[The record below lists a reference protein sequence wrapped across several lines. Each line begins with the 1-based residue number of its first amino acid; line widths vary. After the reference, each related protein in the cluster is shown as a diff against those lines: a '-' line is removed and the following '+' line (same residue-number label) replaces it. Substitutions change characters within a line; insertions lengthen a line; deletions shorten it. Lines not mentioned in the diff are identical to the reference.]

1 MSDTEPAPASGDRPR
16 ARGASAVAARSIR
29 LPETIFRY
37 VLDTSAYHQLLLF
50 LLTVAV
56 FLIEL
61 VPLELQRRII
71 NDLVKNRSYSYVI
84 TLCAIY
90 AGVVM
95 VHGSTKLALNIY
107 RNWVGERTVRDLRRR
122 IRDLIGLSSV
132 AEIDPEAQG
141 VEISMIVAEVEPVG
155 AFVGSSVSE
164 PLLQSGVMLSVL
176 AYLIHLDV
184 WMALI
189 AVAIFV
195 PQLIFVPLMQKA
207 IIERTATRVQVLRGL
222 SISIVEAPKR
232 GGGERIEE
240 GPIQRVFELD
250 MGIFKLKFTMNFLM
264 NFCNHLQRIA
274 ALLLGGWYVL
284 TNQLEVGGVVAFI
297 SGVEKLNDP
306 WGDLVNYF
314 RDFSV
319 AHVKYRLISTAVDD
333 LMESQAVASEET
345 QATEEPAPLR
355 RLPQ

>member
-1 MSDTEPAPASGDRPR
+1 MNEAKQTPLAPEEPGRRRPELQK
-16 ARGASAVAARSIR
+16 AARSIK
-29 LPETIFRY
+29 LPPTIFRY
-37 VLDTSAYHQLLLF
+37 VLESSGYHQVFLL

-56 FLIEL
+56 FLMEL
-61 VPLELQRRII
+61 APLELQRRII
-71 NDLVKNRSYSYVI
+71 NDLVKNRTFGYVI

-90 AGVVM
+90 AGVVL
-95 VHGSTKLALNIY
+95 VQGSTKLGLNIY
-107 RNWVGERTVRDLRRR
+107 RNWVGERAVLDLRRR
-122 IRDLIGLSSV
+122 IRDLVGLSSV
-132 AEIDPEAQG
+132 AASDPEAQG

-164 PLLQSGVMLSVL
+164 PLLQGGVMVSVL
-176 AYLIHLDV
+176 AYLIHLDA

-207 IIERTATRVQVLRGL
+207 IIERTAARVQVLRGL
-222 SISIVEAPKR
+222 SISIVDSPRREGR
-232 GGGERIEE
+232 ERVDE

-284 TNQLEVGGVVAFI
+284 HGQLEVGGVVAFI

-319 AHVKYRLISTAVDD
+319 TQVKYRLVSTAVAD
-333 LMESQAVASEET
+333 LMESQALATAEE
-345 QATEEPAPLR
+345 
-355 RLPQ
+355 

>member
-1 MSDTEPAPASGDRPR
+1 MNEAKQTPLLPEEPGRRRPELQK
-16 ARGASAVAARSIR
+16 AARSIK
-29 LPETIFRY
+29 LPPTIFRY
-37 VLDTSAYHQLLLF
+37 VLETSGYHQVLLL

-71 NDLVKNRSYSYVI
+71 NDLVKNRTFGYVI

-90 AGVVM
+90 AGVVL
-95 VHGSTKLALNIY
+95 VHGSTKLGLNIY
-107 RNWVGERTVRDLRRR
+107 RNWVGERAVLDLRRR
-122 IRDLIGLSSV
+122 IRDLVGLSSV
-132 AEIDPEAQG
+132 AASDPEAQG

-164 PLLQSGVMLSVL
+164 PLLQGGVMLSVL

-189 AVAIFV
+189 AVLIFV
-195 PQLIFVPLMQKA
+195 PQLIFVPMMQKA
-207 IIERTATRVQVLRGL
+207 IIERTAARVQVLRGL
-222 SISIVEAPKR
+222 SISIVGAPKR
-232 GGGERIEE
+232 EGRERVDEA
-240 GPIQRVFELD
+240 PIQRVFELD

-284 TNQLEVGGVVAFI
+284 QGQLEVGGVVAFI

-319 AHVKYRLISTAVDD
+319 AHVKYRLVSTAVAD
-333 LMESQAVASEET
+333 LMQSQVLATAEE
-345 QATEEPAPLR
+345 
-355 RLPQ
+355 

>member
-1 MSDTEPAPASGDRPR
+1 MNEAKQTPLLPEEPGRRRPELQK
-16 ARGASAVAARSIR
+16 AARSIK
-29 LPETIFRY
+29 LPPTIFRY
-37 VLDTSAYHQLLLF
+37 VLETSGYHQVLLL

-71 NDLVKNRSYSYVI
+71 NDLVKNRTFGYVI

-90 AGVVM
+90 AGVVL
-95 VHGSTKLALNIY
+95 VHGSTKLGLNIY
-107 RNWVGERTVRDLRRR
+107 RNWVGERAVLDLRRR
-122 IRDLIGLSSV
+122 IRDLVGLSSV
-132 AEIDPEAQG
+132 AASDPEAQG

-164 PLLQSGVMLSVL
+164 PLLQGGVMLSVL

-189 AVAIFV
+189 AVLIFV
-195 PQLIFVPLMQKA
+195 PQLIFVPMMQKA
-207 IIERTATRVQVLRGL
+207 IIERTAARVQVLRGL

-232 GGGERIEE
+232 EGRERVDEA
-240 GPIQRVFELD
+240 PIQRVFELD

-284 TNQLEVGGVVAFI
+284 QGQLEVGGVVAFI

-319 AHVKYRLISTAVDD
+319 AHVKYRLVSTAVAD
-333 LMESQAVASEET
+333 LMQSQVLATAEE
-345 QATEEPAPLR
+345 
-355 RLPQ
+355 

>member
-1 MSDTEPAPASGDRPR
+1 MNEAKQTPLLPEEPGRRRPELQK
-16 ARGASAVAARSIR
+16 AARSIK
-29 LPETIFRY
+29 LPPTIFRY
-37 VLDTSAYHQLLLF
+37 VLETSGYHQVLLL

-71 NDLVKNRSYSYVI
+71 NDLVKNRTFGYVI

-90 AGVVM
+90 AGVVL
-95 VHGSTKLALNIY
+95 VHGSTKLGLNIY
-107 RNWVGERTVRDLRRR
+107 RNWVGERAVLDLRRR
-122 IRDLIGLSSV
+122 IRDLVGLSSV
-132 AEIDPEAQG
+132 AASDPEAQG

-164 PLLQSGVMLSVL
+164 PLLQGGVMLSVL

-189 AVAIFV
+189 AVLIFV
-195 PQLIFVPLMQKA
+195 PQLIFVPMMQKA
-207 IIERTATRVQVLRGL
+207 IIERTAARVQVLRGL

-232 GGGERIEE
+232 EGRERVDEA
-240 GPIQRVFELD
+240 PIQRVFELD

-264 NFCNHLQRIA
+264 NFCNHLQRVA

-284 TNQLEVGGVVAFI
+284 QGQLEVGGVVAFI

-319 AHVKYRLISTAVDD
+319 AHVKYRLVSTAVAD
-333 LMESQAVASEET
+333 LMQSQVLATAEE
-345 QATEEPAPLR
+345 
-355 RLPQ
+355 

>member
-1 MSDTEPAPASGDRPR
+1 MNEAKQTPLLPEEPGRRRPELQK
-16 ARGASAVAARSIR
+16 AARSIK
-29 LPETIFRY
+29 LPPTIFRY
-37 VLDTSAYHQLLLF
+37 VLETSGYHQVLLL

-71 NDLVKNRSYSYVI
+71 NDLVKNRTFGYVI

-90 AGVVM
+90 AGVVL
-95 VHGSTKLALNIY
+95 VHGSTKLGLNIY
-107 RNWVGERTVRDLRRR
+107 RNWVGERAVLDLRRR
-122 IRDLIGLSSV
+122 IRDLVGLSSV
-132 AEIDPEAQG
+132 AASDPEAQG

-164 PLLQSGVMLSVL
+164 PLLQGGVMLSVL

-195 PQLIFVPLMQKA
+195 PQLIFVPMMQKA
-207 IIERTATRVQVLRGL
+207 IIERTAARVQVLRGL

-232 GGGERIEE
+232 EGRERVDEA
-240 GPIQRVFELD
+240 PIQRVFELD

-264 NFCNHLQRIA
+264 NFCNHLQRVA

-284 TNQLEVGGVVAFI
+284 QGQLEVGGVVAFI

-319 AHVKYRLISTAVDD
+319 AHVKYRLVSTAVAD
-333 LMESQAVASEET
+333 LMQSQVLATAEE
-345 QATEEPAPLR
+345 
-355 RLPQ
+355 

>member
-1 MSDTEPAPASGDRPR
+1 MAEPKILTEPPSAPSSEAPLPTDLFTYIYETT
-16 ARGASAVAARSIR
+16 AA
-29 LPETIFRY
+29 
-37 VLDTSAYHQLLLF
+37 HQFLLL
-50 LLTVAV
+50 LLSAAV

-61 VPLELQRRII
+61 APLELQRRII
-71 NDLVKNRSYSYVI
+71 NDLVKDRTFGYVI

-90 AGVVM
+90 GGVVL
-95 VHGSTKLALNIY
+95 VHGSTKLGLNIY
-107 RNWVGERTVRDLRRR
+107 RNWVGERAVRDLRRR
-122 IRDLIGLSSV
+122 IRDLVGLSSV
-132 AEIDPEAQG
+132 AAIDPEAQG
-141 VEISMIVAEVEPVG
+141 VEISMIVAEVEPIG

-164 PLLQSGVMLSVL
+164 PLLQGGVMLSVL
-176 AYLIHLDV
+176 AYMIHLDF

-195 PQLIFVPLMQKA
+195 PQLVFVPLMQKA
-207 IIERTATRVQVLRGL
+207 IIERTAARVQVLRGL

-232 GGGERIEE
+232 ESRDRVEQ

-264 NFCNHLQRIA
+264 NFCNHLQRVA

-284 TNQLEVGGVVAFI
+284 NGQLEVGGVVAFI
-297 SGVEKLNDP
+297 SGVDKLNDP

-319 AHVKYRLISTAVDD
+319 AHVKYRLVSTAVDE
-333 LMESQAVASEET
+333 LMESQAL
-345 QATEEPAPLR
+345 ATVDN
-355 RLPQ
+355 

>member
-1 MSDTEPAPASGDRPR
+1 MNEVNQTPPSSGGLGRR
-16 ARGASAVAARSIR
+16 AESPTAEGSIK
-29 LPETIFRY
+29 LPPTILRY
-37 VLDTSAYHQLLLF
+37 VLDTSATHQALLF
-50 LLTVAV
+50 VLTVAV

-71 NDLVKNRSYSYVI
+71 NDLVKNRTFGYVI
-84 TLCAIY
+84 TLCAVY
-90 AGVVM
+90 AGVVL
-95 VHGSTKLALNIY
+95 VHGSTKLGLNIY
-107 RNWVGERTVRDLRRR
+107 RNWVGERSVLDLRRR
-122 IRDLIGLSSV
+122 IRDLVGLSSV
-132 AEIDPEAQG
+132 ASTDPEAQG
-141 VEISMIVAEVEPVG
+141 VEISMIVAEVEPIG

-176 AYLIHLDV
+176 AYMIHLDF

-195 PQLIFVPLMQKA
+195 PQLVFVPLMQKA
-207 IIERTATRVQVLRGL
+207 IIERTAARVQVLRGL
-222 SISIVEAPKR
+222 SVSIVESPQQAGR
-232 GGGERIEE
+232 ERADQ
-240 GPIQRVFELD
+240 GSIQRVFELD

-274 ALLLGGWYVL
+274 AFLLGGWYVL
-284 TNQLEVGGVVAFI
+284 TGQLEVGGVVAFI

-319 AHVKYRLISTAVDD
+319 AHVKYRLVSTAVDD
-333 LMESQAVASEET
+333 LMEGQALAAVDE
-345 QATEEPAPLR
+345 
-355 RLPQ
+355 

>member
-1 MSDTEPAPASGDRPR
+1 MNEAKQTPLLPEEPGRRRPELQK
-16 ARGASAVAARSIR
+16 AARSIK
-29 LPETIFRY
+29 LPPTIFRY
-37 VLDTSAYHQLLLF
+37 VLETSGYHQVLLL

-71 NDLVKNRSYSYVI
+71 NDLVKNRTFGYVI

-90 AGVVM
+90 AGVVL
-95 VHGSTKLALNIY
+95 VHGSTKLGLNIY
-107 RNWVGERTVRDLRRR
+107 RNWVGERAVLDLRRR
-122 IRDLIGLSSV
+122 IRDLVGLSSV
-132 AEIDPEAQG
+132 AASDPEAQG

-164 PLLQSGVMLSVL
+164 PLLQGGVMLSVL

-189 AVAIFV
+189 AVLIFV
-195 PQLIFVPLMQKA
+195 PQLIFVPMMQKA
-207 IIERTATRVQVLRGL
+207 IIERTAARVQVLRGL

-232 GGGERIEE
+232 EGRERVDEA
-240 GPIQRVFELD
+240 PIQRVFELD

-264 NFCNHLQRIA
+264 NFCNHLQRVA

-284 TNQLEVGGVVAFI
+284 QGQLEVGGVVAFI

-319 AHVKYRLISTAVDD
+319 AHVKYRLVSTAVAD
-333 LMESQAVASEET
+333 LMQSQALATAEE
-345 QATEEPAPLR
+345 
-355 RLPQ
+355 

>member
-1 MSDTEPAPASGDRPR
+1 MNEAKRPPPSGNRPGKR
-16 ARGASAVAARSIR
+16 EIRSAERSIN
-29 LPETIFRY
+29 LPHTIFRY
-37 VLDTSAYHQLLLF
+37 VLETSGYHQLFLL

-56 FLIEL
+56 FLMEL

-71 NDLVKNRSYSYVI
+71 NDLVKNRTFGYVI

-90 AGVVM
+90 GAVVL
-95 VHGSTKLALNIY
+95 VHGSTKLGLNIY
-107 RNWVGERTVRDLRRR
+107 RNWVGERAVLDLRRR
-122 IRDLIGLSSV
+122 IRDLVGLSSV
-132 AEIDPEAQG
+132 AASDPEAQG
-141 VEISMIVAEVEPVG
+141 VEISMIVAEVEPIG

-207 IIERTATRVQVLRGL
+207 IIERTAARVQVLRGL
-222 SISIVEAPKR
+222 SISIVESPGR
-232 GGGERIEE
+232 EGRERVEE

-284 TNQLEVGGVVAFI
+284 HGQLEVGGVVAFI

-319 AHVKYRLISTAVDD
+319 AQVKYRLVSTAVAD
-333 LMESQAVASEET
+333 LMESQALAAEDE
-345 QATEEPAPLR
+345 
-355 RLPQ
+355 

>member
-1 MSDTEPAPASGDRPR
+1 MNEATQTPPFRGRPGKR
-16 ARGASAVAARSIR
+16 AEIRKAKRSIK
-29 LPETIFRY
+29 LPPTIFRY
-37 VLDTSAYHQLLLF
+37 VLESSGYHQVLLL

-71 NDLVKNRSYSYVI
+71 NDLVKNRTFGYVI

-90 AGVVM
+90 GAVVL
-95 VHGSTKLALNIY
+95 VHGSTKLGLNIY
-107 RNWVGERTVRDLRRR
+107 RNWVGERAVLDLRRR
-122 IRDLIGLSSV
+122 IRDLVGLSSV
-132 AEIDPEAQG
+132 AASDPEAQG

-164 PLLQSGVMLSVL
+164 PLLQGGVMLSVL

-195 PQLIFVPLMQKA
+195 PQLIFVPMMQKA
-207 IIERTATRVQVLRGL
+207 IIERTAARVQVLRGL
-222 SISIVEAPKR
+222 SISIVGAPKR
-232 GGGERIEE
+232 EGRERVDEA
-240 GPIQRVFELD
+240 PIQRVFELD

-264 NFCNHLQRIA
+264 NFCNHLQRVA

-284 TNQLEVGGVVAFI
+284 QGQLEVGGVVAFI

-319 AHVKYRLISTAVDD
+319 AHVKYRLVSTAVAD
-333 LMESQAVASEET
+333 LMESQALATAEE
-345 QATEEPAPLR
+345 
-355 RLPQ
+355 

>member
-1 MSDTEPAPASGDRPR
+1 MNEAQEKPPSADRQPSR
-16 ARGASAVAARSIR
+16 HSRSSTVARSIM
-29 LPETIFRY
+29 LPEAIFRY
-37 VLDTSAYHQLLLF
+37 VLDTSAHHQVLLL

-56 FLIEL
+56 FLLEL
-61 VPLELQRRII
+61 VPLELQRRIV
-71 NDLVKNRSYSYVI
+71 NDLVKNRTYGYVI

-90 AGVVM
+90 GGVVL
-95 VHGSTKLALNIY
+95 VHGGTKLGLNIY
-107 RNWVGERTVRDLRRR
+107 RNWVGERAVRDLRRR
-122 IRDLIGLSSV
+122 IRDLVGLSSV
-132 AEIDPEAQG
+132 AAIDPEAQG
-141 VEISMIVAEVEPVG
+141 VEISMIVAEVEPIG

-176 AYLIHLDV
+176 AYMIHLDV

-195 PQLIFVPLMQKA
+195 PQLVFVPLMQKA
-207 IIERTATRVQVLRGL
+207 IIQRTAARVQVLRGL
-222 SISIVEAPKR
+222 SISIVEAPKHE
-232 GGGERIEE
+232 GKERVDQ
-240 GPIQRVFELD
+240 GTIQRVFELD

-264 NFCNHLQRIA
+264 NFCNHLQRVA

-284 TNQLEVGGVVAFI
+284 NGELEIGGVVAFI

-319 AHVKYRLISTAVDD
+319 AHVKYRLVSTAVHD
-333 LMESQAVASEET
+333 LMESQAFAAAE
-345 QATEEPAPLR
+345 Q
-355 RLPQ
+355 

>member
-1 MSDTEPAPASGDRPR
+1 MNEADKARPAGAPRPADVKR
-16 ARGASAVAARSIR
+16 AQRAIR
-29 LPETIFRY
+29 LPATIFRY
-37 VLDTSAYHQLLLF
+37 VLQTSRYHQLLLL

-61 VPLELQRRII
+61 APLELQRRII
-71 NDLVKNRSYSYVI
+71 NDLVKDRTYSYVI
-84 TLCAIY
+84 MLCAIY
-90 AGVVM
+90 GGVVLA
-95 VHGSTKLALNIY
+95 HGTTKLCLNIY
-107 RNWVGERTVRDLRRR
+107 RNWVGERAVRDLRRR
-122 IRDLIGLSSV
+122 IRDLVGLSSV
-132 AEIDPEAQG
+132 AASDPEAQG
-141 VEISMIVAEVEPVG
+141 VEISMIVAEVEPIG

-176 AYLIHLDV
+176 AYLVHLDP

-189 AVAIFV
+189 AVGIFV
-195 PQLIFVPLMQKA
+195 PQLVFVPFMQKA
-207 IIERTATRVQVLRGL
+207 IIQRTAARVQVLRGL
-222 SISIVEAPKR
+222 SISIVEAPNREGKNR
-232 GGGERIEE
+232 MDQ

-264 NFCNHLQRIA
+264 NFCNHLQRVA

-284 TNQLEVGGVVAFI
+284 HGQLEIGGVVAFI

-319 AHVKYRLISTAVDD
+319 AHVKYRLVSTAVDD
-333 LMESQAVASEET
+333 LMESQALAAAE
-345 QATEEPAPLR
+345 Q
-355 RLPQ
+355 

>member
-1 MSDTEPAPASGDRPR
+1 MNEANRTPPASDGQPSRR
-16 ARGASAVAARSIR
+16 AKSVMIARSIT
-29 LPETIFRY
+29 LPDTILRY
-37 VLDTSAYHQLLLF
+37 VLDTSAYHQVFLL

-61 VPLELQRRII
+61 APLELQRRII
-71 NDLVKNRSYSYVI
+71 NDLVKNRTYGYVI

-90 AGVVM
+90 GGVVL
-95 VHGSTKLALNIY
+95 VHGSTKLGLNLY
-107 RNWVGERTVRDLRRR
+107 RNWVGEGAVRDLRRR
-122 IRDLIGLSSV
+122 IRDLVGLSSV
-132 AEIDPEAQG
+132 AAIDPEAQG
-141 VEISMIVAEVEPVG
+141 VEISMIVAEVEPIG

-189 AVAIFV
+189 AVAIFM

-207 IIERTATRVQVLRGL
+207 IIERTAARVQVLRGL
-222 SISIVEAPKR
+222 SISIVEAPTR
-232 GGGERIEE
+232 EGQDRVEQ

-284 TNQLEVGGVVAFI
+284 NGELEIGGVVAFI
-297 SGVEKLNDP
+297 SGV
-306 WGDLVNYF
+306 
-314 RDFSV
+314 
-319 AHVKYRLISTAVDD
+319 
-333 LMESQAVASEET
+333 
-345 QATEEPAPLR
+345 
-355 RLPQ
+355 

>member
-1 MSDTEPAPASGDRPR
+1 MKEATQTPTAGTETQRRPADIER
-16 ARGASAVAARSIR
+16 AERAIK
-29 LPETIFRY
+29 LPSTIFRY
-37 VLDTSAYHQLLLF
+37 VLNTSGHHQVLLLIM
-50 LLTVAV
+50 TVAV

-71 NDLVKNRSYSYVI
+71 NDLVKNRTYGYVI
-84 TLCAIY
+84 TLCGVY
-90 AGVVM
+90 AGVVL
-95 VHGSTKLALNIY
+95 VHGATKLCLNIY
-107 RNWVGERTVRDLRRR
+107 RNWVGERAVRDLRRR
-122 IRDLIGLSSV
+122 IQDLLGLSSV
-132 AEIDPEAQG
+132 VSEEPEAQG

-164 PLLQSGVMLSVL
+164 PLLQGGVMLSVL

-207 IIERTATRVQVLRGL
+207 IIQRTAARVQVLRGL

-232 GGGERIEE
+232 EGKDRVDH

-284 TNQLEVGGVVAFI
+284 NGELEVGGVVAFI

-314 RDFSV
+314 RDLSV
-319 AHVKYRLISTAVDD
+319 SHVKYKLVSTAVDD
-333 LMESQAVASEET
+333 LIENRELAAGEQ
-345 QATEEPAPLR
+345 
-355 RLPQ
+355 

>member
-1 MSDTEPAPASGDRPR
+1 MNEANQTPPPEEPSRRRSDPEKAKRP
-16 ARGASAVAARSIR
+16 IT
-29 LPETIFRY
+29 LPPTIFRY
-37 VLDTSAYHQLLLF
+37 VLDTSAYHQVLLLV
-50 LLTVAV
+50 LTVAV

-71 NDLVKNRSYSYVI
+71 NDLVKDRTFGYVI

-90 AGVVM
+90 GAVVL
-95 VHGSTKLALNIY
+95 VHGSTKLGLNIY
-107 RNWVGERTVRDLRRR
+107 RNWVGERSVRDLRGR
-122 IRDLIGLSSV
+122 IRDLVGLSSV
-132 AEIDPEAQG
+132 AETDPEAQG
-141 VEISMIVAEVEPVG
+141 VEISMIVAEVEPIG

-164 PLLQSGVMLSVL
+164 PLLQGGVMLSVL

-195 PQLIFVPLMQKA
+195 PQLIFVPLMQRA
-207 IIERTATRVQVLRGL
+207 IIERTAARVQLLRGL
-222 SISIVEAPKR
+222 SISIVEQPKR
-232 GGGERIEE
+232 DGRERADQ
-240 GPIQRVFELD
+240 GSIQRVFELD

-264 NFCNHLQRIA
+264 NFCNQLQRVA

-284 TNQLEVGGVVAFI
+284 QGQLEVGGVVAFI

-319 AHVKYRLISTAVDD
+319 SHVKYHLVSTAVAD
-333 LMESQAVASEET
+333 LAGSQALAAYDE
-345 QATEEPAPLR
+345 
-355 RLPQ
+355 

>member
-1 MSDTEPAPASGDRPR
+1 MNEAKRPPPSGGRPGKR
-16 ARGASAVAARSIR
+16 EIRGAERSIK
-29 LPETIFRY
+29 LPSTIFRY
-37 VLDTSAYHQLLLF
+37 VLETSGYHQLFLL

-56 FLIEL
+56 FLMEL

-71 NDLVKNRSYSYVI
+71 NDLVKNRTFGYVI

-90 AGVVM
+90 GAVVL
-95 VHGSTKLALNIY
+95 VHGSTKLGLNIY
-107 RNWVGERTVRDLRRR
+107 RNWVGERAVLDLRRR
-122 IRDLIGLSSV
+122 IRDLVGLSSV
-132 AEIDPEAQG
+132 AASDPEAQG
-141 VEISMIVAEVEPVG
+141 VEISMIVAEVEPIG

-195 PQLIFVPLMQKA
+195 PQLVFVPLMQKA
-207 IIERTATRVQVLRGL
+207 IIERTAARVQVLRGL
-222 SISIVEAPKR
+222 SISIVESPGR
-232 GGGERIEE
+232 EGRERVEE

-284 TNQLEVGGVVAFI
+284 TGQLEVGGVVAFI

-319 AHVKYRLISTAVDD
+319 AQVKYRLVSTAVAD
-333 LMESQAVASEET
+333 LMDSQALAAEDE
-345 QATEEPAPLR
+345 
-355 RLPQ
+355 

>member
-1 MSDTEPAPASGDRPR
+1 MNEANQTPRSGGRPGKQAKIR
-16 ARGASAVAARSIR
+16 KAERSIK
-29 LPETIFRY
+29 LPPTIFRY
-37 VLDTSAYHQLLLF
+37 VLETSGYHQVFLL

-71 NDLVKNRSYSYVI
+71 NDLVKNRTFGYVI

-90 AGVVM
+90 GAVVL
-95 VHGSTKLALNIY
+95 VHGSTKLGLNIY
-107 RNWVGERTVRDLRRR
+107 RNWVGERAVLDLRRR
-122 IRDLIGLSSV
+122 IRDLVGLSSV
-132 AEIDPEAQG
+132 AASDPEAQG

-164 PLLQSGVMLSVL
+164 PLLQGGVMVSVL

-195 PQLIFVPLMQKA
+195 PQLIFVPLMQKG
-207 IIERTATRVQVLRGL
+207 IIERTAARVQVLRGL
-222 SISIVEAPKR
+222 SISIVDSPKR
-232 GGGERIEE
+232 EGRERVEK

-284 TNQLEVGGVVAFI
+284 QGQLEVGGVVAFI

-319 AHVKYRLISTAVDD
+319 TQVKYRLVSTTVAN
-333 LMESQAVASEET
+333 LMQSQALAAGDE
-345 QATEEPAPLR
+345 
-355 RLPQ
+355 

>member
-1 MSDTEPAPASGDRPR
+1 MNEANQTPPPDGPRRRPDLQQ
-16 ARGASAVAARSIR
+16 AARSIK
-29 LPETIFRY
+29 LPQTILRY
-37 VLDTSAYHQLLLF
+37 VLEASGYHQVLLL

-71 NDLVKNRSYSYVI
+71 NDLVKNRTFGYVI

-90 AGVVM
+90 GAVVL
-95 VHGSTKLALNIY
+95 VHGSTKLGLNIY
-107 RNWVGERTVRDLRRR
+107 RNWVGERAVRDLRRR
-122 IRDLIGLSSV
+122 IRDLVGLSSV
-132 AEIDPEAQG
+132 AASDPEAQG
-141 VEISMIVAEVEPVG
+141 VEISMIVAEVEPIG

-164 PLLQSGVMLSVL
+164 PLLQGGVMLSVL

-195 PQLIFVPLMQKA
+195 PQLVFVPLMQKA
-207 IIERTATRVQVLRGL
+207 IIERTADRVQVLRGL
-222 SISIVEAPKR
+222 SISIVESPKR
-232 GGGERIEE
+232 DGRERVGP

-264 NFCNHLQRIA
+264 NFCNHLQRVA

-284 TNQLEVGGVVAFI
+284 HGQLEVGGVIAFI

-319 AHVKYRLISTAVDD
+319 SHVKYRLVSTAVAD
-333 LMESQAVASEET
+333 LVESQALAAVDE
-345 QATEEPAPLR
+345 
-355 RLPQ
+355 